1 MVTTWQEQMNKLF
14 PGSTTPIL
22 HQEIRQVQEKAIE
35 DWDAKPFKFLL
46 RGTEME
52 FFSIGQL
59 GRALGNR
66 SPNTLRAWEREGI
79 LPKSPYVK
87 PSATPNGR
95 RRMYTR
101 QMIEGLVDI
110 AKQEGVLWPDKGIRL
125 SDTRFAER
133 AKALFEHLLNK
144 ERNDNT

>member
-22 HQEIRQVQEKAIE
+22 HKEIREVQEKAID
-35 DWDAKPFKFLL
+35 DWDAKPLTFMLN
-46 RGTEME
+46 GEETE
-52 FFSIGQL
+52 FFAIGQL

-87 PSATPNGR
+87 PSQDPRGR

-101 QMIEGLVDI
+101 KMVEGLVDI
-110 AKQEGVLWPDKGIRL
+110 ARQEGVLWPDKGIRL

-133 AKALFEHLLNK
+133 AKALFENLLKKNK
-144 ERNDNT
+144 GA

>member
-1 MVTTWQEQMNKLF
+1 MATTWQEQMNKLF

-22 HQEIRQVQEKAIE
+22 HQEIRKVQEKEID
-35 DWDAKPFKFLL
+35 DWDAKPLKFLL
-46 RGTEME
+46 RGKEME
-52 FFSIGQL
+52 FFTIGQV

-87 PSATPNGR
+87 PSQDPRGR

-101 QMIEGLVDI
+101 AMVEGLVDI
-110 AKQEGVLWPDKGIRL
+110 ARQEGVLWPDKGIRL

-133 AKALFEHLLNK
+133 AKELFEHLLNK
-144 ERNDNT
+144 ERNGNT

>member
-1 MVTTWQEQMNKLF
+1 MATTWQEQMNKLF

-22 HQEIRQVQEKAIE
+22 HQEIRKVQEKAID
-35 DWDAKPFKFLL
+35 DWDAKPLTFMLGGKE
-46 RGTEME
+46 TE

-87 PSATPNGR
+87 PSQDPRGR

-101 QMIEGLVDI
+101 QMVEGLVDI
-110 AKQEGVLWPDKGIRL
+110 ARDEGVLWPDKGIRL
-125 SDTRFAER
+125 SDTKFAER
-133 AKALFEHLLNK
+133 AKALFEHLVK
-144 ERNDNT
+144 KKGA